1 MPAIGQRGR
10 LLLGI
15 ALYVLLAIAAA
26 AAVLAVSRWSVPPSC
41 GAALIALGRGQR
53 HCRRRR

>member
-26 AAVLAVSRWSVPPSC
+26 AAVLAVSRW
-41 GAALIALGRGQR
+41 
-53 HCRRRR
+53 